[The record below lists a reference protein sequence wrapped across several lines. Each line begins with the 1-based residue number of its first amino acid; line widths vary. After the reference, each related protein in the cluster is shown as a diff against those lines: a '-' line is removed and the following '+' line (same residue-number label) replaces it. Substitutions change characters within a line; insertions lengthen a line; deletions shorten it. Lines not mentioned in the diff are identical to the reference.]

1 MKVFNIILWLFVIV
15 LLYFLLVAVRLMSV
29 GFQLALGEEAETLF
43 TFATNPFLGL
53 IIGILATAMIQ
64 SSSTVI
70 SIVIGLVAGGLPVGT
85 AIPIVMGS
93 NLGTTLTNTVV
104 SLGHVKASEEF
115 KRAFAAATVHD
126 CFNLFCLLLLF
137 PLELVFH
144 PLEKLATYLT
154 QFLLNSEQ
162 SWNILD
168 FSILDYIINPIIT
181 QLAIFTNDMSSTSR
195 GITFVIIGISL
206 IFGSIFYLSKTLKSL
221 LVGKAK
227 EILHNAIGRG
237 GAASILVGMGI
248 TGIIQSSSATTSLMI
263 PLAGNGVF
271 TLEQIYPFTLGANIG
286 TCFTAL
292 IVATALTGKEAF
304 PGLEIALVH
313 LLYNSLGV
321 LIIYFV
327 PFLRNLPL
335 QAARFLAEV
344 AVQYKWAALGYII
357 LFFLLFPALGLGITN
372 QLFLNVIPFL
382 ENCIRFA

>member
-1 MKVFNIILWLFVIV
+1 MRLITNSRNYQIMQWVIV
-15 LLYFLLVAVRLMSV
+15 IILLYFLLVAVRLMSL

-70 SIVIGLVAGGLPVGT
+70 SIVVGLVAGGLPVAT

-93 NLGTTLTNTVV
+93 NVGTTLTNTIV
-104 SLGHVKASEEF
+104 SFGHVKASEEF

-137 PLELVFH
+137 PLELAVH
-144 PLEKLATYLT
+144 PLEKLATYLAN
-154 QFLLNSEQ
+154 FLLNSEQ

-181 QLAIFTNDMSSTSR
+181 QLTIVTSNLSLTSK
-195 GITFVIIGISL
+195 GITFIIIGISL

-221 LVGKAK
+221 LVGKAEK
-227 EILHNAIGRG
+227 MLHRAIGG
-237 GAASILVGMGI
+237 GALVSLLVGMGI
-248 TGIIQSSSATTSLMI
+248 TGLIQSSSATTSLMI

-286 TCFTAL
+286 TCLTAL
-292 IVATALTGKEAF
+292 LAATALTGKAAF
-304 PGLEIALVH
+304 PGLEIALIQ
-313 LLYNSLGV
+313 LLYNTLGV
-321 LIIYFV
+321 LIIYSV
-327 PFLRNLPL
+327 PVLRNVPL
-335 QAARFLAEV
+335 QGARFLSEI
-344 AVQYKWAALGYII
+344 AVQYKWAALGYIMVI
-357 LFFLLFPALGLGITN
+357 FLVLPAICLGITN
-372 QLFLNVIPFL
+372 QQWLY
-382 ENCIRFA
+382 